1 MNLPID
7 IMSSKELGQIH
18 TVNFYNVLDPDESDS
33 LILNYDISGEL
44 CSQLQRMVRQGNF
57 FKLVGLDMNLTAV
70 GTLGGGQVSGY
81 VRYFAPTRGR
91 CEAYRSAFDAM
102 RNVMKL
108 QGINM
113 TDNEMYDF
121 RAGFNGKGET
131 FLNGATI
138 QNQATLDATNPLSLV
153 SSSAGE
159 PSVFGVHNAGVVP
172 TSAGVSSSDLFQSG
186 FNTMGVQA
194 TPTDFVFNDR
204 ALWTGN
210 EHTASEEWEAIPF
223 MMSWTPDTTDIAT
236 QFQFR
241 PDPALYL
248 AVMTGQLQV
257 FIEEINVDGGATTL
271 ELTSAVQ
278 ISGWKSIMG
287 NPDKKKRSSRGRR
300 RKSKK

>member
-1 MNLPID
+1 
-7 IMSSKELGQIH
+7 MSSKELGQIH
-18 TVNFYNVLDPDESDS
+18 TVNFYSVLDPSDSDS
-33 LILNYDISGEL
+33 LVVNYDVSGEL

-57 FKLVGLDMNLTAV
+57 FKLVGLDMNLTAS

-81 VRYFAPTRGR
+81 IRYYAPTRGR
-91 CEAYRSAFDAM
+91 CAAYRAAFDAM

-108 QGINM
+108 QGINFS
-113 TDNEMYDF
+113 DNEMYDF
-121 RAGFNGKGET
+121 RVGFNGQGTE
-131 FLNGATI
+131 LNSLGATI
-138 QNQATLDATNPLSLV
+138 NNQASMDGTTPLNLV
-153 SSSAGE
+153 DTSE
-159 PSVFGVHNAGVVP
+159 PSVFGVHNEGVQP
-172 TSAGVSSSDLFQSG
+172 NTAGVSSSDLFGSG
-186 FNTMGVQA
+186 FNVMGVQT
-194 TPTDFVFNDR
+194 TPTDFVLADR
-204 ALWTGN
+204 PLWSGN
-210 EHTASEEWEAIPF
+210 EHSANEFHESIPF

-248 AVMTGQLQV
+248 AIMTGQLQLY
-257 FIEEINVDGGATTL
+257 IEEINVDGGASTL